1 MAGVKITD
9 IFTHMESDKSSLSE
23 KEAGWFGR
31 FRNRISSEI
40 LKWGEFVKF
49 SHTLFAMPFAIAAM
63 ALAAREN
70 RGWPGW
76 KTFLLILICMTLAR
90 TAAMA
95 FNRIMD
101 RKYDA
106 INPRTQNRHIPAGEI
121 SLASAWIL
129 CLLAASGFVIA
140 PYWINPICFYLSP
153 VALFLVGFYSLTK
166 RFTDYTHYFLGIA
179 LAVAPV
185 GAWLAVTGSFAI
197 SPILLAVIVTLWL
210 VGLDIIYALQDETF
224 DREHGLR
231 SLPVRFGTQN
241 ALAYA
246 FLVHMIMW
254 GIMVIFGFLN
264 GFRVAYSV
272 GLVLI
277 LILLVLEH
285 WLARKRSLKWIQ
297 VAFFR
302 LNVLISLVYMVVSVA
317 EVVFPG
323 FRKPN

>member
-1 MAGVKITD
+1 M
-9 IFTHMESDKSSLSE
+9 DKQSPNPT
-23 KEAGWFGR
+23 KVTANKGWLPRLKDRVF
-31 FRNRISSEI
+31 NEI

-49 SHTLFAMPFAIAAM
+49 SHTLFAMPFAIASM

-76 KTFLLILICMTLAR
+76 RLFLLVILCMTLAR

-101 RKYDA
+101 RKFDA
-106 INPRTQNRHIPAGEI
+106 INPRTQNRHIPAGQI
-121 SLASAWIL
+121 SLPSAWTL
-129 CLLAASGFVIA
+129 CLISAVGFVGTT
-140 PYWINPICFYLSP
+140 YWINSICFYLSP
-153 VALFLVGFYSLTK
+153 VALFIVGFYSVTK

-185 GAWLAVTGSFAI
+185 GAWLAVTGRFAF
-197 SPILLAVIVTLWL
+197 SPILLAIIVTLWL

-241 ALAYA
+241 ALGYA
-246 FLVHMIMW
+246 FIVHMIMW
-254 GIMVIFGFLN
+254 GIMVFFGFLN

-272 GLVLI
+272 GLILI
-277 LILLVLEH
+277 LILLVVEH

-297 VAFFR
+297 IAFFR
-302 LNVLISLVYMVVSVA
+302 LNVLISLVYMVVTLA

>member
-1 MAGVKITD
+1 M
-9 IFTHMESDKSSLSE
+9 DKQSPNPT
-23 KEAGWFGR
+23 KVTANKGWLPRLKDRVF
-31 FRNRISSEI
+31 NEI

-49 SHTLFAMPFAIAAM
+49 SHTLFAMPFAIASM

-76 KTFLLILICMTLAR
+76 RLFLMVILCMTLAR

-101 RKYDA
+101 RKFDA
-106 INPRTQNRHIPAGEI
+106 INPRTQNRHIPAGQI
-121 SLASAWIL
+121 SLPSAWTL
-129 CLLAASGFVIA
+129 CLISAVGFVGTT
-140 PYWINPICFYLSP
+140 YWINSICFYLSP
-153 VALFLVGFYSLTK
+153 VALFIVGFYSVTK

-185 GAWLAVTGSFAI
+185 GAWLAVTGRFAF
-197 SPILLAVIVTLWL
+197 SPILLAIIVTLWL

-241 ALAYA
+241 ALGYA
-246 FLVHMIMW
+246 FIVHMIMW
-254 GIMVIFGFLN
+254 GIMVFFGFLN

-272 GLVLI
+272 GLILI
-277 LILLVLEH
+277 LILLVVEH

-297 VAFFR
+297 IAFFR
-302 LNVLISLVYMVVSVA
+302 LNVLISLVYMVVTLA

>member
-1 MAGVKITD
+1 
-9 IFTHMESDKSSLSE
+9 MEKPSSNSPKATAKKGRLPRFKDRILSE
-23 KEAGWFGR
+23 M
-31 FRNRISSEI
+31 

-49 SHTLFAMPFAIAAM
+49 SHTLFAMPFAIASM

-76 KTFLLILICMTLAR
+76 RLFLLVILCMTLAR

-101 RKYDA
+101 RKFDA
-106 INPRTQNRHIPAGEI
+106 INPRTQNRHIPAGQI
-121 SLASAWIL
+121 SLFSAWSL
-129 CLLAASGFVIA
+129 CLVSAAGFVGTT
-140 PYWINPICFYLSP
+140 YWINSICFYLSP
-153 VALFLVGFYSLTK
+153 VALFIVGFYSVTK

-185 GAWLAVTGSFAI
+185 GAWLAVTGSFAF
-197 SPILLAVIVTLWL
+197 SPILLAIIVTLWL

-241 ALAYA
+241 ALGYA
-246 FLVHMIMW
+246 FIVHMIMW
-254 GIMVIFGFLN
+254 GVMVFFGFLN
-264 GFRVAYSV
+264 GFKVAYSV
-272 GLVLI
+272 GLILI
-277 LILLVLEH
+277 LILLVVEH

-297 VAFFR
+297 IAFFR
-302 LNVLISLVYMVVSVA
+302 LNVLISLVYMVVTLA

>member
-1 MAGVKITD
+1 MEQQPPKSPEAAEKKGRLFRFKD
-9 IFTHMESDKSSLSE
+9 RIF
-23 KEAGWFGR
+23 KEM
-31 FRNRISSEI
+31 

-49 SHTLFAMPFAIAAM
+49 SHTLFAMPFAIASM

-76 KTFLLILICMTLAR
+76 RLFLLIILCMTLAR

-101 RKYDA
+101 RKFDA
-106 INPRTQNRHIPAGEI
+106 MNPRTQNRHIPAGQI
-121 SLASAWIL
+121 SLVSAWSL
-129 CLLAASGFVIA
+129 CLVSASGFVGTT
-140 PYWINPICFYLSP
+140 YWINNLCFYLSP
-153 VALFLVGFYSLTK
+153 VALFIVGFYSVTK

-185 GAWLAVTGSFAI
+185 GAWLAVTGSFAF
-197 SPILLAVIVTLWL
+197 SPILLAIIVTLWL

-241 ALAYA
+241 ALGYA
-246 FLVHMIMW
+246 FIVHMIMW
-254 GIMVIFGFLN
+254 GIMVFFGFLN

-272 GLVLI
+272 GLI
-277 LILLVLEH
+277 LILVLLVVEH

-297 VAFFR
+297 IAFFR
-302 LNVLISLVYMVVSVA
+302 LNVLISLVYMVVTVA